1 MKILCFSFLVRVLD
15 GGGAVGW
22 GGGVVGVG
30 VPPLSPGTS
39 AKVCGHLTM
48 SGQGPR
54 VLGVPAAI
62 WYVLFMISVSMGLI
76 WFGYIFDDF

>member
-22 GGGVVGVG
+22 GGGGG
-30 VPPLSPGTS
+30 GGWSTPGTS

-54 VLGVPAAI
+54 VRGVPAAI
-62 WYVLFMISVSMGLI
+62 WYVLLMISVSMGLI
-76 WFGYIFDDF
+76 WFCYIFDDF